1 MQGFAEGGLGGRTKK
16 FGLCM
21 KSRRKS
27 LRRCKQD
34 SGLRRP
40 PGVLVGGQGCLWEDG
55 FYQREGAQA
64 AGGPCR
70 LLMPR
75 IMRILCA

>member
-27 LRRCKQD
+27 LRRCEQD

-40 PGVLVGGQGCLWEDG
+40 PGCWWEDRRARGRMASTKEKAHKPQGDLVGYSCPEL
-55 FYQREGAQA
+55 
-64 AGGPCR
+64 
-70 LLMPR
+70 
-75 IMRILCA
+75 